1 MDTVTIPREE
11 YEELIQLAAKV
22 EQIDEVIHEPMNE
35 LIKKRLR
42 EITANPSVG
51 KSEDELDVYLKQRG
65 VKVG

>member
-35 LIKKRLR
+35 LVKKRSR
-42 EITANPSVG
+42 ERTANPSIG
-51 KSEDELDVYLKQRG
+51 KSEDELDAYLKQRG